1 MNIEE
6 EIKEDEYTLDLIVKI
21 DKGGKHIVRDW
32 WLFRLKGSH
41 HFQDAS

>member
-1 MNIEE
+1 MNVEE

-21 DKGGKHIVRDW
+21 DKGENTQLEIDGY
-32 WLFRLKGSH
+32 RLKGSH